1 MKATPHILTEFEP
14 FTLQTKIAKV
24 KAFFKENTFSHF
36 PIVSNKKL
44 VGLISETNSQ
54 GIYEEDDIL
63 EKYQYLIKPF
73 FIEEH
78 TNFLEILNAF
88 AINEANLVP
97 VVTEN
102 LNYIGYYDLIDILH
116 IYNNSPFLSNE
127 GTIIILEKETR
138 EYSLSEICQIV
149 ESNNGKVLGVFISKT
164 TASTVT
170 ITLKFNASEI
180 NEIIQ
185 SFRRFNYHVLS
196 KHKED
201 FLLEELKDRTDYL
214 QKYLNI

>member
-1 MKATPHILTEFEP
+1 MKAIPTLLTEFKA

-24 KAFFKENTFSHF
+24 KTFFKENTYSHF
-36 PIVSNKKL
+36 PVVSNKKL
-44 VGLISETNSQ
+44 VGLISETDIQ
-54 GIYEEDDIL
+54 GIYDDDNIL
-63 EKYQYLIKPF
+63 EKYQYLFKSF
-73 FIEEH
+73 FIKEH
-78 TNFLEILNAF
+78 TNFLEILNVF
-88 AINEANLVP
+88 AINETNLVP
-97 VVTEN
+97 VVTKEQ
-102 LNYIGYYDLIDILH
+102 NYVGYYDLIDILH
-116 IYNNSPFLSNE
+116 IYNNSPFLSTE
-127 GTIIILEKETR
+127 GIIIILEKETR
-138 EYSLSEICQIV
+138 DYSFSEICQIV

-164 TASTVT
+164 TPSTVT
-170 ITLKFNASEI
+170 ITLKFNASEV

>member
-44 VGLISETNSQ
+44 VGLISEADSQ
-54 GIYEEDDIL
+54 GIYEEDDTL

-97 VVTEN
+97 VVTKN

-138 EYSLSEICQIV
+138 DYSLSEICQIV

>member
-1 MKATPHILTEFEP
+1 MNTTPNILTDFKP
-14 FTLQTKIAKV
+14 LTLQTKIAEA
-24 KAFFKENTFSHF
+24 KAFFKENTYSHF
-36 PIVSNKKL
+36 PIVTHKKL
-44 VGLISETNSQ
+44 IGLISEADVE
-54 GIYEEDDIL
+54 GIYEEESVL
-63 EKYQYLIKPF
+63 EKYQYLIKNF

-88 AINEANLVP
+88 AINETNIIP
-97 VVTEN
+97 VVTKN
-102 LNYIGYYDLIDILH
+102 QNYIGYYDLIDILH

-127 GTIIILEKETR
+127 GIIILLEKEIR
-138 EYSLSEICQIV
+138 DYSFSEICQIV
-149 ESNNGKVLGVFISKT
+149 ESNNGKVLGIFISKT

-170 ITLKFNASEI
+170 ITLKFNASEA

-185 SFRRFNYHVLS
+185 SFRRYNYHVLS
-196 KHKED
+196 NHKED